1 LKFKLNLASILY
13 GIDNGG
19 GYIDISLWRTTI
31 LGSSGGFNGPTTNLV
46 CKILG
51 ISLK

>member
-1 LKFKLNLASILY
+1 M
-13 GIDNGG
+13 DNGG
-19 GYIDISLWRTTI
+19 GYIDISLWRRTI
-31 LGSSGGFNGPTTNLV
+31 LDDSGGFNGPTSNSV